1 MERRLA
7 ELPLHGGKAPRW
19 LFQRM
24 KRLAREIISLFLIEG
39 RADELI
45 RNLADPYWF
54 QSLGCVLGFDWHSS
68 GLTTTTGAA
77 LKEGLRELSPE
88 SGLFIVGGKG
98 KTALNTPEEIKRLA
112 DKSGFDADRWINIS
126 RLVARVDNN
135 AVQDGYQLYFHLL
148 VFTEDGRWGIVQQGM
163 NTDNRYARRYH
174 WLGEEVKSFVN
185 EPHKAI
191 CTERF
196 EDIVLNLTAR
206 ESGDTR
212 DIITRLSQQTP
223 DKTVKEW
230 ENVILHLP
238 QHHPVDIKEIQPKNL
253 RSILLDT
260 YSNPPED
267 FQELLLHKGVGAK
280 TLRALSLISEL
291 VYKQPP
297 SFSDPA
303 RFSFAHGGKDGYPYP
318 VDKKLYDTSI
328 DILERAVKKA
338 KLGQRE
344 ELNALKRL
352 SLFY

>member
-1 MERRLA
+1 MQRRLA
-7 ELPLHGGKAPRW
+7 ELPLHSGKAPRW
-19 LFQRM
+19 LFERM
-24 KRLAREIISLFLIEG
+24 KRLAREIILLFLIEG
-39 RADELI
+39 RKDELI
-45 RNLADPYWF
+45 RNLSDPYWF

-77 LKEGLRELSPE
+77 LKEGLGELSFE

-112 DKSGFDADRWINIS
+112 DKSGFDANKWINIS

-135 AVQDGYQLYFHLL
+135 AIQDGYELYYHLL
-148 VFTEDGRWGIVQQGM
+148 IFTKDGKWSIIQQGM
-163 NTDNRYARRYH
+163 NRNNKYARRYH

-196 EDIVLNLTAR
+196 EDTVLNLTAK
-206 ESGDTR
+206 ESEMAR
-212 DIITRLSQQTP
+212 DIITKLSQQVP

-238 QHHPVDIKEIQPKNL
+238 EHHPVDIKEIQPKNL
-253 RSILLDT
+253 RSILIET
-260 YSNPPED
+260 YANPPED
-267 FQELLLHKGVGAK
+267 FQSLLLYKGVGAK

-297 SFSDPA
+297 SFKDPA
-303 RFSFAHGGKDGYPYP
+303 RFSFAHGGKDGHPYP
-318 VDKKLYDTSI
+318 VDRKLYDTSI
-328 DILERAVKKA
+328 DILERAIKKA
-338 KLGQRE
+338 KLGQKE